1 MVLTRLS
8 FKKNLNVIDRENLI
22 DINHFKRN
30 LNKVKSSNMK
40 TEKLL
45 TKNKRIAKIVFFF
58 NQTKFTMIN
67 V

>member
-8 FKKNLNVIDRENLI
+8 LKKNLNVIDRENLI

-58 NQTKFTMIN
+58 
-67 V
+67 

>member
-58 NQTKFTMIN
+58 NQTILQ
-67 V
+67 

>member
-58 NQTKFTMIN
+58 
-67 V
+67 